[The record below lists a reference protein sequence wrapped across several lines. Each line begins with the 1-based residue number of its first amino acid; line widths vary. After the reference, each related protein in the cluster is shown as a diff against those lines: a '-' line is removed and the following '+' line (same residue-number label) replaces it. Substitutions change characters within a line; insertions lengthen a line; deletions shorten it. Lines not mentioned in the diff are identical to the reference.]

1 MASINNNIRGKKLFK
16 SGSSGAF
23 ASKGADGEY
32 TISSEKA
39 TELSNLTDISVLYN
53 DDNLYQTN
61 KFLLKQ
67 IEDLRLDVEELH
79 AFIKDFVGTSSTAGA
94 TGSFATT
101 SGKTTKNIT
110 VTKGV
115 ITQIK

>member
-1 MASINNNIRGKKLFK
+1 MQCS
-16 SGSSGAF
+16 
-23 ASKGADGEY
+23 
-32 TISSEKA
+32 
-39 TELSNLTDISVLYN
+39 
-53 DDNLYQTN
+53 
-61 KFLLKQ
+61 FLLQHCKMLHNVLKQ